1 MFRAGLWSLLPGGQG
16 IQSLSRSLR
25 HAKKSR
31 GNGKRDVSSS
41 SAANAASSSSPS
53 SPSPSMNLVL
63 KSALISG
70 SLSLAGDLVAQ
81 LLTGASSKSY
91 DAARAARMGSF
102 GLVFYGP
109 YQHYWYAALD
119 KAFNAK
125 TTRNFAIKVFLNQ
138 AVLAPVVISAV
149 FAWTLGLQNKLDEF
163 PAKCERDFWKT
174 MTTGWKFWVP
184 AASINFYAVPLSSQV
199 MYMSCCGVIWTA
211 YLSYSSSKAQ
221 LDGPKD
227 CPKKKGK
234 PCCCE

>member
-1 MFRAGLWSLLPGGQG
+1 MFRAGSWSLRGQG
-16 IQSLSRSLR
+16 MPFLR
-25 HAKKSR
+25 RGAKGKFQTKGR
-31 GNGKRDVSSS
+31 GDVSSS
-41 SAANAASSSSPS
+41 NAATSSPS
-53 SPSPSMNLVL
+53 SPSSPTPSSSQMNPVL

-81 LLTGASSKSY
+81 LLTGASSQASSY

-119 KAFNAK
+119 RAFNAK

-149 FAWTLGLQNKLDEF
+149 FAWTLGLQNRLDEF
-163 PAKCERDFWKT
+163 PAKCQRDFWNT

-184 AASINFYAVPLSSQV
+184 AASINFYAVPLGSQV
-199 MYMSCCGVIWTA
+199 LYMSCCGVIWTA
-211 YLSYSSSKAQ
+211 YLSYSSS
-221 LDGPKD
+221 G
-227 CPKKKGK
+227 GGSSSNSGYSSSR
-234 PCCCE
+234 

>member
-1 MFRAGLWSLLPGGQG
+1 MFRAGSWSLRGQG
-16 IQSLSRSLR
+16 LQFRH
-25 HAKKSR
+25 HAKTKLSKR
-31 GNGKRDVSSS
+31 RTGKRDLSSTNASSS
-41 SAANAASSSSPS
+41 ANAASSSPASPAT
-53 SPSPSMNLVL
+53 SMNPVL

-81 LLTGASSKSY
+81 LLTGASSSNPSY

-119 KAFNAK
+119 RAFNAK
-125 TTRNFAIKVFLNQ
+125 TTRNFVIKVFLNQ

-199 MYMSCCGVIWTA
+199 LYMSCCGVIWTA
-211 YLSYSSSKAQ
+211 YLSYSSSNS
-221 LDGPKD
+221 
-227 CPKKKGK
+227 K
-234 PCCCE
+234 PIGNLSPPTSK

>member
-1 MFRAGLWSLLPGGQG
+1 MLFRP
-16 IQSLSRSLR
+16 SLR
-25 HAKKSR
+25 HAK
-31 GNGKRDVSSS
+31 RDL
-41 SAANAASSSSPS
+41 SAKASSSSPAVNAGS
-53 SPSPSMNLVL
+53 SSSMNPVL

-81 LLTGASSKSY
+81 LLTGATPSSY

-119 KAFNAK
+119 RAFNAK
-125 TTRNFAIKVFLNQ
+125 TTKNFAIKVFLNQ

-174 MTTGWKFWVP
+174 MTTGWKF
-184 AASINFYAVPLSSQV
+184 
-199 MYMSCCGVIWTA
+199 CRH
-211 YLSYSSSKAQ
+211 
-221 LDGPKD
+221 
-227 CPKKKGK
+227 
-234 PCCCE
+234 

>member
-1 MFRAGLWSLLPGGQG
+1 MFRAGSWSLHG
-16 IQSLSRSLR
+16 R
-25 HAKKSR
+25 HAVPISFRRLCAK
-31 GNGKRDVSSS
+31 GKRRNVSSS
-41 SAANAASSSSPS
+41 NAASSSSSSPS
-53 SPSPSMNLVL
+53 SPSSSSSSSAPSQMNPVL

-81 LLTGASSKSY
+81 LLTGASPASY

-119 KAFNAK
+119 RAFNAK
-125 TTRNFAIKVFLNQ
+125 TTRNFATKVFLNQ

-163 PAKCERDFWKT
+163 PAKCQRDFWKT

-184 AASINFYAVPLSSQV
+184 AASINFYAVPLGSQV
-199 MYMSCCGVIWTA
+199 LYMSCCGVIWTA
-211 YLSYSSSKAQ
+211 YLSYSSSSGNSVRGEAH
-221 LDGPKD
+221 
-227 CPKKKGK
+227 
-234 PCCCE
+234 

>member
-1 MFRAGLWSLLPGGQG
+1 MFRAGSWSLRGQG
-16 IQSLSRSLR
+16 MQFRSFR
-25 HAKKSR
+25 NNRRKHANTS
-31 GNGKRDVSSS
+31 KRDVSSNAGK
-41 SAANAASSSSPS
+41 AANAASASSS
-53 SPSPSMNLVL
+53 MNPVL

-70 SLSLAGDLVAQ
+70 TLSLAGDLVAQ
-81 LLTGASSKSY
+81 LLTGASSQTGPSY

-119 KAFNAK
+119 RAFNAK
-125 TTRNFAIKVFLNQ
+125 TTRNFATKVFLNQ

-163 PAKCERDFWKT
+163 PAKCQRDFWKT

-184 AASINFYAVPLSSQV
+184 AASINFYAVPLNSQV
-199 MYMSCCGVIWTA
+199 LYMSCCGVIWTA

-221 LDGPKD
+221 AVQEGGDTKGR
-227 CPKKKGK
+227 KKKG
-234 PCCCE
+234 